1 MQRRIASL
9 AALGLALAF
18 VPIPHS
24 PADEGEKVPDK
35 PTPVAVVVDLTLKG
49 QISEDPS
56 PVGLDGTP
64 ISDNLRSLAETL
76 AKAKTDDKVKGLVLR
91 LRNLGIGQAKG
102 NELRRAIVDF
112 RASGKKAFAVLELA
126 GNADYLVATAAD
138 EIVLPESGFLMLK
151 GTAAHITFYKGLF
164 DKLGLQADA
173 IQVGEFKG
181 AGEPYTRTE
190 MSPPFRAE
198 IESLVG
204 DSYAMLA
211 EAIAKRQG
219 IALDEAKKLIDDG
232 PYIPSAAKAAGLVN
246 RVAYPDQ
253 VEAEIAKGLGVASV
267 KLEPKYGKKSLDP
280 SEFQGLGGFLKMMS
294 ALSGDDR
301 AKKAG
306 SGKPKVAVLY
316 AAGMIQTGRSS
327 AGGLFGND
335 AVLGSDTLIKHLRE
349 AEADPTVKAIVLRVD
364 SPGGSALASDLMWR
378 EITRIEKPIVA
389 SMSDVAAS
397 GGYYI
402 SMGCDRIVA
411 EPGTLTGSIGVI
423 SIKLPLGGL
432 MDRIGVTTETVAAGK
447 NGDFDSPLR
456 PWTDAEKASL
466 RKVSEE
472 VYHQFV
478 AKAAQG
484 RKMEFAALEKLAGGR
499 VYTGRQA
506 QAAGLVD
513 DLGTLDDAIAS
524 AKNLA
529 GLDRDADTELLI
541 LPKAKGL
548 LESFFDPLEGR
559 DTRAGVNININ
570 VLDANPWL
578 AALPAP
584 ARDALARVA
593 RLAKIAAEEPV
604 LLMAPFDVQI
614 R

>member
-1 MQRRIASL
+1 MHRSIAAIL
-9 AALGLALAF
+9 IGLALVHAQ
-18 VPIPHS
+18 PL
-24 PADEGEKVPDK
+24 PAAEPDAVPDK
-35 PTPVAVVVDLTLKG
+35 PKPALVVDLTLKG
-49 QISEDPS
+49 RISEDPA

-76 AKAKTDDKVKGLVLR
+76 AKAKADANVKGLVLR

-102 NELRRAIVDF
+102 YELRRAIADF
-112 RASGKKAFAVLELA
+112 RASGKKAYAVLELA

-138 EIVLPESGFLMLK
+138 EIVLPESGMLMLK
-151 GTAAHITFYKGLF
+151 GTSAEITFYKKLF
-164 DKLGLQADA
+164 DKVGIQAEA
-173 IQVGEFKG
+173 IQIGEFKG

-198 IESLVG
+198 IESILG
-204 DSYAMLA
+204 DSYALLA

-219 IALDEAKKLIDDG
+219 IALEEAKKLIEDG
-232 PYIPSAAKAAGLVN
+232 PYTPSAAKAAGLISQ
-246 RVAYPDQ
+246 VAYPDQ
-253 VEAEIAKGLGVASV
+253 IEAEIAKGLGVDTV
-267 KLEPKYGKKSLDP
+267 KLETKYGKKKLDP

-301 AKKAG
+301 ARK
-306 SGKPKVAVLY
+306 SSSDKPKIAVLY
-316 AAGMIQTGRSS
+316 AAGMIQSGKSS

-349 AEADPTVKAIVLRVD
+349 AEADKSVKAIVLRVD

-378 EITRIEKPIVA
+378 EITRIEKPVVA

-402 SMGCDRIVA
+402 SMGCDKIFA

-432 MDRIGVTTETVAAGK
+432 MERVGITTETVSVGK
-447 NGDFDSPLR
+447 NGNFDSPLR
-456 PWTDAEKASL
+456 PWTDVEKASL
-466 RKVSEE
+466 RKLSEE

-513 DLGTLDDAIAS
+513 ELGTLDDAIAS
-524 AKNLA
+524 AKELA
-529 GLDRDADTELLI
+529 GMARDDDAELMI

-548 LESFFDPLEGR
+548 LESIFDPLEGR
-559 DTRAGVNININ
+559 DTKFGLASM
-570 VLDANPWL
+570 NPWL

-584 ARDALARVA
+584 AKDALARVA
-593 RLAKIAAEEPV
+593 RLAQLAAEEPV

>member
-1 MQRRIASL
+1 MHRSIA
-9 AALGLALAF
+9 AAFAILALAQAPN
-18 VPIPHS
+18 VSAAEPDT
-24 PADEGEKVPDK
+24 APDK
-35 PTPVAVVVDLTLKG
+35 PAAAPIVVDLTLKG
-49 QISEDPS
+49 TISEDPA

-76 AKAKTDDKVKGLVLR
+76 ARAKADAGVKGLVLR
-91 LRNLGIGQAKG
+91 LRNLTIGQAKG
-102 NELRRAIVDF
+102 YELRRAIADF
-112 RASGKKAFAVLELA
+112 RASGKKAYAVLELA

-138 EIVLPESGFLMLK
+138 EIVLPESGWLMLK
-151 GTAAHITFYKGLF
+151 GTSANITFYKTLF
-164 DKLGLQADA
+164 DKVGIAADA

-190 MSPPFRAE
+190 MSAPFRAE
-198 IESLVG
+198 IESIVG

-232 PYIPSAAKAAGLVN
+232 PYTPAGAKAVGLIN

-253 VEAEIAKGLGVASV
+253 IEAEIAKGLGVATV
-267 KLEPKYGKKSLDP
+267 KLEPKYGKKKLDP

-301 AKKAG
+301 VKKSA
-306 SGKPKVAVLY
+306 SDKPKVAVLY
-316 AAGMIQTGRSS
+316 AAGMIQAGKSS

-349 AEADPTVKAIVLRVD
+349 AEADKSVRAIVLRVD

-402 SMGCDRIVA
+402 SMGCDRIFA

-432 MDRIGVTTETVAAGK
+432 MERIGVTTETVSAGK
-447 NGDFDSPLR
+447 NGNFDSPLR

-466 RKVSEE
+466 RKLSVE

-478 AKAAQG
+478 SKAAQG
-484 RKMEFAALEKLAGGR
+484 RKMEFSALEKLAGGR

-513 DLGTLDDAIAS
+513 ELGSLDDAIAS
-524 AKNLA
+524 AKELSGLA
-529 GLDRDADTELLI
+529 RDADAELLI

-548 LESFFDPLEGR
+548 LESLFDPLEGR
-559 DTRAGVNININ
+559 DTRLGFASM
-570 VLDANPWL
+570 APWFSS
-578 AALPAP
+578 LPAP

-593 RLAKIAAEEPV
+593 RLAQLAAEEPV